1 MIGENDLGILL
12 RDMRP
17 ELHAGEFVFCSL
29 DPQTDPAPV
38 RPLGSFREHEGLTV
52 ILPKTQADQLGLP
65 YAFVGAWITLNV
77 HSALESVGMTAA
89 VSQSLAQAGIP
100 CNVVAG
106 YYHDH
111 LFVPAADAERA
122 LEILRDLASAKNA

>member
-1 MIGENDLGILL
+1 MIGEQNLEILL
-12 RDMRP
+12 RDMQP
-17 ELHAGEFVFCSL
+17 ELHPGEFVFCSL
-29 DPQTDPAPV
+29 DPQTDPSPV
-38 RPLGSFREHEGLTV
+38 RPLGSFREQEGLTV
-52 ILPKTQADQLGLP
+52 ILSKSQADQLGLP

-111 LFVPAADAERA
+111 LFVPAIEAQRA
-122 LEILRDLASAKNA
+122 LEILRNLARATSA

>member
-1 MIGENDLGILL
+1 MIGEQNLEILL

-17 ELHAGEFVFCSL
+17 ELHPGEFVFCSL
-29 DPQTDPAPV
+29 DPQTDPSPV
-38 RPLGSFREHEGLTV
+38 RPLGSFREQEGLTV
-52 ILPKTQADQLGLP
+52 ILSKSQADQLGLP

-111 LFVPAADAERA
+111 LFVPAIEAQRA
-122 LEILRDLASAKNA
+122 LEILRNLARATSA

>member
-12 RDMRP
+12 RDMQP
-17 ELHAGEFVFCSL
+17 ELHPGEFVFCSL
-29 DPQTDPAPV
+29 DPQADPAPV
-38 RPLGSFREHEGLTV
+38 RPLGSFREYEGLTV
-52 ILPKTQADQLGLP
+52 ILPKTQADQLGLS

-111 LFVPAADAERA
+111 LFVPATDAVRA